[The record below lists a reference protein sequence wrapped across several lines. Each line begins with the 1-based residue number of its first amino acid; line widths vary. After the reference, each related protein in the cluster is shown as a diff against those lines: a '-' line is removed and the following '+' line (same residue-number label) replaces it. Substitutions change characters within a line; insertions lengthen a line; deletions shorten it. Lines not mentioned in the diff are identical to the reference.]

1 MASDITPTQTPEVST
16 PPPAPARRQDM
27 VGELIAHLWQRRVF
41 IAKFMAATILI
52 LVVVLLLIPKKYRAE
67 CTIILIPPRFV
78 SEVRTQSLSVPTA
91 RSLLMSGE
99 IMKQVIDLA
108 KTGNAMLLNYAK
120 SVGGNDA
127 LSRQLESGE
136 ALDFQKIAGGDSTVA
151 GWLDKL
157 SAGELE
163 ALLEYDPAELEDW
176 TVDSLIQ
183 SFSSEEIIEKK
194 TATEVTLSPIIKLLV
209 VSDTGT
215 RAQLL
220 ANTWA
225 HIFEKK
231 YDEIT
236 NSKTRRQYESIAKQ
250 QQASQVELDN
260 ITSEVVA
267 FKALNNIA
275 LYKRLLE
282 EHSTNLGRFTTQ
294 RTQTA
299 KQLAD
304 AQRMLDEMIHVNLAV
319 ADDKGSWIGYYS
331 PSADFNTTDLEAYL
345 SNALQAPPGIAPQY
359 RSLREKAVESL
370 QMMQTSMGEVENF
383 YLKYPVEM
391 MEKDLAQMQT
401 DYITAE
407 SRLRTATI
415 RLKTLS
421 DALSAI
427 DEKLSSTKQF
437 LVLSTQV
444 PAETIGQAVATGRPE
459 DVRRLSNVQFQEER
473 MNPVWESL
481 QKQRAEIGNEFEQV
495 QSEVASLE
503 ANLPAKR
510 TELTSLQAELYRSRM
525 REKLMKNNLANW
537 TEMNRELS
545 ANFTKNNSDIYT
557 TQQLTLF
564 LTQQLEQLDEE
575 TSRSRMLVE
584 EFQAKI
590 DMAEA
595 QMQLLETRQRAVQK
609 NADLLLE
616 KLQAAQ
622 VARDQE
628 LSDISIAARAVA
640 PARHFFPRRSIFLI
654 LLTFVTFALL
664 TGALSRQK
672 YIELTQA

>member
-1 MASDITPTQTPEVST
+1 MASEIPTTETPEVT
-16 PPPAPARRQDM
+16 GPPPAPAHRRDIA
-27 VGELIAHLWQRRVF
+27 GELIAHLWQRRVF

-78 SEVRTQSLSVPTA
+78 SEVRTQSLTVPTA
-91 RSLLMSGE
+91 RTLLMSGE
-99 IMKQVIDLA
+99 IMQQVIDLVRAGNALLSDQA
-108 KTGNAMLLNYAK
+108 KTM
-120 SVGGNDA
+120 GGKDA
-127 LSRQLESGE
+127 LNQKFGTGESMDFEAIAKDNLALGNWLATLSSGE
-136 ALDFQKIAGGDSTVA
+136 LQ
-151 GWLDKL
+151 
-157 SAGELE
+157 
-163 ALLEYDPAELEDW
+163 ALLGYDAAKLGDW
-176 TVDSLIQ
+176 TVDSLVE

-194 TATEVTLSPIIKLLV
+194 TATDITLSPIIKLLV
-209 VSDTGT
+209 VSDTGS

-225 HIFEKK
+225 FIFEKK
-231 YDEIT
+231 YDDIT

-250 QQASQVELDN
+250 QQASESDLDT

-282 EHSTNLGRFTTQ
+282 EHSKNLARFTSQ
-294 RTQTA
+294 KVQTA
-299 KQLAD
+299 QQLAD
-304 AQRMLDEMIHVNLAV
+304 AQRALDEMIHINLAV
-319 ADDKGSWIGYYS
+319 TDPKGSWIGYYTPTS
-331 PSADFNTTDLEAYL
+331 DSNTTDLPAYL
-345 SNALQAPPGIAPQY
+345 EDINPPPPGLADQY
-359 RSLREKAVESL
+359 KSLREKAIESL
-370 QMMQTSMGEVENF
+370 RMMHGSMSEVEDF

-391 MEKDLAQMQT
+391 MEKDLTQMQI
-401 DYITAE
+401 DYIASE
-407 SRLRTATI
+407 SRLRAASI

-427 DEKLSSTKQF
+427 DDQLTSTKQF

-444 PAETIGQAVATGRPE
+444 PAETIGQAVASGRAE

-481 QKQRAEIGNEFEQV
+481 QKQRAELGSEYEQV
-495 QSEVASLE
+495 LSEVGTLE
-503 ANLPAKR
+503 KSIPDKR
-510 TELTSLQAELYRSRM
+510 AEVTTLQAELYRSRM
-525 REKLMKNNLANW
+525 REKLMKTNLDNW
-537 TEMNRELS
+537 TQMNNQLS
-545 ANFTKNNSDIYT
+545 ADFTRNNSDIYT

-564 LTQQLEQLDEE
+564 LGQQLEQLDEE
-575 TSRSRMLVE
+575 TSRSRGLVE

-590 DMAEA
+590 DMSEA
-595 QMQLLETRQRAVQK
+595 QMQLLDTRQRAVQK

-622 VARDQE
+622 LARDQE

-640 PARHFFPRRSIFLI
+640 PARHFFPRRSVFLIFLTLVTFI
-654 LLTFVTFALL
+654 LLA
-664 TGALSRQK
+664 GALSRQK
-672 YIELTQA
+672 YLELTQA

>member
-1 MASDITPTQTPEVST
+1 MASEITPAETAKVAA
-16 PPPAPARRQDM
+16 PPPAQARRQDI
-27 VGELIAHLWQRRVF
+27 VGELIAHLWQRRFF

-99 IMKQVIDLA
+99 ITQQVIDLVKAGNTLLIAHA
-108 KTGNAMLLNYAK
+108 KT
-120 SVGGNDA
+120 VGGPET
-127 LSRQLESGE
+127 LSQQVESGQ
-136 ALDFQKIAGGDSTVA
+136 AFDFVKIAGDNPSLSN
-151 GWLDKL
+151 WLAKL
-157 SAGELE
+157 SAGELQ
-163 ALLEYDPAELEDW
+163 ALLGYDPAELEDW
-176 TVDSLIQ
+176 TVDSLVQ
-183 SFSSEEIIEKK
+183 SFSSEEIVEKK

-209 VSDTGT
+209 ISDTGS

-225 HIFEKK
+225 FIFEQK
-231 YDEIT
+231 YDDIT

-250 QQASQVELDN
+250 QQASELELDT

-267 FKALNNIA
+267 FKALNNVA

-282 EHSTNLGRFTTQ
+282 EHSRNLGRFTSL
-294 RTQTA
+294 RTETA

-319 ADDKGSWIGYYS
+319 SDTKGSWIGYYS
-331 PSADFNTTDLEAYL
+331 PTADSNTTDLAVYL
-345 SNALQAPPGIAPQY
+345 TNALKAPAGIGPQY
-359 RSLREKAVESL
+359 VSLREKAVESL
-370 QMMQTSMGEVENF
+370 QMMQASMGEVEDF

-391 MEKDLAQMQT
+391 MEKDLAQMQS
-401 DYITAE
+401 DYIASE
-407 SRLRTATI
+407 SRLRTASI

-421 DALSAI
+421 DALAAI
-427 DEKLSSTKQF
+427 DDKLSSTKQF

-444 PAETIGQAVATGRPE
+444 PAETIGQAVATGSAA
-459 DVRRLSNVQFQEER
+459 DLRRLSNVQFQEER

-481 QKQRAEIGNEFEQV
+481 QKQRAEIGSEYEQV
-495 QSEVASLE
+495 LSEVATLE
-503 ANLPAKR
+503 KTLPAKR

-525 REKLMKNNLANW
+525 REGLMKTNLANW
-537 TEMNRELS
+537 TEMNKELS

-575 TSRSRMLVE
+575 TSRSRGLVE
-584 EFQAKI
+584 DFQAKI

-595 QMQLLETRQRAVQK
+595 QMQLLDTRQRAVQK

-622 VARDQE
+622 LARDQE

-640 PARHFFPRRSIFLI
+640 PARHFFPRRSVFLV

-664 TGALSRQK
+664 AGALSREK
-672 YIELTQA
+672 YLELTQT